1 MKQQSGKVFYGWK
14 LVAAL
19 WVIYFFTAATVTYG
33 VSGVVLPEL
42 VLEYGWSENTVSYA
56 TTAFNAANAAG
67 ALFAGALFHRFGMK
81 RVMIAGG
88 ILEVAGFLIA
98 AVAGVSQPGVVAL
111 FGVMGFAMTMT
122 IIISAANLVNN
133 WFDRNKSMPMSLVLT
148 AGSVGGF
155 VVPGVIS
162 ALMAAA
168 GIRGSFY
175 VMTVLEIIAVI
186 LMIVFVIEKPEQI
199 GEIRDGHHWVSLHPL
214 DGKQEADTAG
224 EEEGVSVAQAM
235 KGSRFYILGAEMLV
249 VRAVYVLVVS
259 YIVLFAQQKALGSGA
274 GVLLLTIYNVSSLA
288 GRVTAGGADRL
299 PLSKQALFCLTL
311 FLMAG
316 GCFLM
321 TVGSGMVFYV
331 AGVILLGM
339 TFGLIY
345 SLMPILVSVFF
356 GRKYYADIY
365 GIYNTLGGVGSA
377 VMPMLMVALLAI
389 GGGSYS
395 LTYTVMTAACLVSG
409 LAGLTLLPK
418 KEAGKRPAGQDASGR
433 AESKA

>member
-235 KGSRFYILGAEMLV
+235 K
-249 VRAVYVLVVS
+249 
-259 YIVLFAQQKALGSGA
+259 
-274 GVLLLTIYNVSSLA
+274 
-288 GRVTAGGADRL
+288 
-299 PLSKQALFCLTL
+299 
-311 FLMAG
+311 
-316 GCFLM
+316 
-321 TVGSGMVFYV
+321 
-331 AGVILLGM
+331 
-339 TFGLIY
+339 
-345 SLMPILVSVFF
+345 
-356 GRKYYADIY
+356 
-365 GIYNTLGGVGSA
+365 
-377 VMPMLMVALLAI
+377 
-389 GGGSYS
+389 
-395 LTYTVMTAACLVSG
+395 
-409 LAGLTLLPK
+409 
-418 KEAGKRPAGQDASGR
+418 
-433 AESKA
+433 

>member
-88 ILEVAGFLIA
+88 ILGVAGFLIA
-98 AVAGVSQPGVVAL
+98 AVAGVSQPGV
-111 FGVMGFAMTMT
+111 
-122 IIISAANLVNN
+122 
-133 WFDRNKSMPMSLVLT
+133 
-148 AGSVGGF
+148 
-155 VVPGVIS
+155 
-162 ALMAAA
+162 
-168 GIRGSFY
+168 
-175 VMTVLEIIAVI
+175 
-186 LMIVFVIEKPEQI
+186 
-199 GEIRDGHHWVSLHPL
+199 
-214 DGKQEADTAG
+214 
-224 EEEGVSVAQAM
+224 
-235 KGSRFYILGAEMLV
+235 
-249 VRAVYVLVVS
+249 
-259 YIVLFAQQKALGSGA
+259 
-274 GVLLLTIYNVSSLA
+274 
-288 GRVTAGGADRL
+288 
-299 PLSKQALFCLTL
+299 
-311 FLMAG
+311 
-316 GCFLM
+316 
-321 TVGSGMVFYV
+321 
-331 AGVILLGM
+331 
-339 TFGLIY
+339 
-345 SLMPILVSVFF
+345 
-356 GRKYYADIY
+356 
-365 GIYNTLGGVGSA
+365 
-377 VMPMLMVALLAI
+377 VALLAI